1 MARTTAQGICDEPP
15 NDSVKIPDEL
25 PNASWFRRCI
35 CRILRAMTASAETWK
50 SYAQLLARLSPRI
63 SHILFASAEGAPCWS
78 SDPAGA
84 ARVEHALSLLM
95 NSHAARHSEIDGLAE
110 TVDSTES
117 RYGFRIRGALGELL
131 GLVVIALPQPEARL
145 DLAAVHASIKPALDC
160 LQSEL
165 SARAA
170 ARAAIGELH
179 EDLADNSR
187 ELDLFQRLSETAADG
202 LESLGQI
209 PMLANQHLAGMVAAI
224 LLPDRNLTL
233 CRSSAGCYSGIESDV
248 LAQMHRHLMT
258 RAQLHGCTL
267 VANRLLLDGSNAAV
281 PYKAI
286 STPIRDEVRRVIGV
300 LAVFR
305 LDTDGDFQLRD
316 AEALELLAR
325 KAAQIIRSSFDP
337 VTGLLTQAAF
347 GVQTTAKLDAPDAR
361 QSTHALLYLD
371 IDQLNVVNENHGMHV
386 GDEVIQGI
394 AHLLS
399 RRVREGNF
407 VARVGGDRFSVF
419 LPGCGIEPAARIAEE
434 LRSAAIRLSGARG
447 DKPLLVSLSIGVS
460 RLGDCDR
467 RLDHAM
473 AAAELACRTA
483 KERGRNRVEVFYG
496 TEPHSVRK
504 HTSLNFAAQVS
515 AALKTDSFELL
526 AQPILPLTSAPA
538 DPRFEILLR
547 MRAVDGTRL
556 GLEKLCGAS
565 ACQDL
570 TRSVDRWVIEQAIER
585 LASCRDQL
593 RRHPAKFSLN
603 LSAASLGDGE
613 FWRMLEELVRKS
625 RIEPGT
631 VGFEFPEEAASAHLG
646 TIAPYMCRLREQ
658 GITFALDNFGRGI
671 GSLSHLNS
679 LPVSC
684 IKIDGSF
691 SRDLIDNP
699 KSQSMVVAITK
710 LANTFGLETVA
721 AHVETDAIRARAAQ
735 LGVDYGQGFFIGKPL
750 ALDDVIH
757 DLPLYSCFATSTGL
771 FDTSLG
777 KTAVL
782 HG

>member
-1 MARTTAQGICDEPP
+1 MP
-15 NDSVKIPDEL
+15 DSKPV
-25 PNASWFRRCI
+25 
-35 CRILRAMTASAETWK
+35 TASAETWK
-50 SYAQLLARLSPRI
+50 SYAQLLARLCPRI
-63 SHILFASAEGAPCWS
+63 SHIQFASADGTCWWS
-78 SDPAGA
+78 SDPAGSS
-84 ARVEHALSLLM
+84 RVQYALSLLLR
-95 NSHAARHSEIDGLAE
+95 SHTTRHNEIDGLAE
-110 TVDSTES
+110 TQDSTET
-117 RYGFRIRGALGELL
+117 RFGFRIRGALGEVL
-131 GLVVIALPQPEARL
+131 GLVVIALPRPEASL
-145 DLAAVHASIKPALDC
+145 DLGAVHSSIKPALDC

-170 ARAAIGELH
+170 IGELH
-179 EDLADNSR
+179 ENLEDNSR
-187 ELDLFQRLSETAADG
+187 ALDLFQRLSEAAPDG
-202 LESLGQI
+202 LESLGHI
-209 PMLANQHLAGMVAAI
+209 PELANEHLSGMVAAI
-224 LLPDRNLTL
+224 LLPDRNLTI
-233 CRSSAGCYSGIESDV
+233 CRTRPGQPEGIESGV

-267 VANRLLLDGSNAAV
+267 VANRFALDGSNAAV

-305 LDTDGDFQLRD
+305 VKTDSDFQLRD
-316 AEALELLAR
+316 AEALEMLAR

-337 VTGLLTQAAF
+337 VTGLLTSAAF
-347 GVQTTAKLDAPDAR
+347 NAQTAAKLAAQQTAPCA
-361 QSTHALLYLD
+361 HGLLYVD

-386 GDEVIQGI
+386 GDEVIQSI
-394 AHLLS
+394 AQLLS
-399 RRVREGNF
+399 RRGREGTLI
-407 VARVGGDRFSVF
+407 ARVGGDRFSMF

-434 LRSAAIRLSGARG
+434 LRGAAIRLSGARG

-460 RLGDCDR
+460 RLGERDG

-496 TEPHSVRK
+496 SEENTAGNRTGPS
-504 HTSLNFAAQVS
+504 FAAQVS
-515 AALKTDSFELL
+515 SALASDAFELL
-526 AQPILPLTSAPA
+526 AQPILPLSSAPA

-547 MRAVDGTRL
+547 MRAPDGTRF
-556 GLEKLCGAS
+556 GLEKLAGAP

-570 TRSVDRWVIEQAIER
+570 TRNIDRWVIEQVIER
-585 LASCRDQL
+585 LAASREML
-593 RRHPAKFSLN
+593 RQYPAKFSLN
-603 LSAASLGDGE
+603 LSAVSLADGE
-613 FWRMLEELVRKS
+613 FWRMLEALVRKS
-625 RIEPGT
+625 RIEPGIL
-631 VGFEFPEEAASAHLG
+631 GFEFPEEAASAHLG
-646 TIAPYMCRLREQ
+646 TIAPFMCRLREQ
-658 GITFALDNFGRGI
+658 GISFALDNFGRDI

-691 SRDLIDNP
+691 SRDLLDNP

-750 ALDDVIH
+750 ALDDAIQ

-771 FDTSLG
+771 FDTSLVKQAALG
-777 KTAVL
+777 S
-782 HG
+782 